1 MNQNKKRRQEN
12 SIRLQ
17 KIKMKKKDIYTLIG
31 FILFATGLT
40 SIIFN
45 IVGVEWVLLK
55 WLSNFDPLFGF
66 ILKLFMIVGGMI
78 MIYMSKVNFRE

>member
-1 MNQNKKRRQEN
+1 MNR
-12 SIRLQ
+12 
-17 KIKMKKKDIYTLIG
+17 KDLYTLLG

-55 WLSNFDPLFGF
+55 WMSRLP
-66 ILKLFMIVGGMI
+66 GMI
-78 MIYMSKVNFRE
+78 AFLIKLLMIITGMVTIYWNKGNWREN